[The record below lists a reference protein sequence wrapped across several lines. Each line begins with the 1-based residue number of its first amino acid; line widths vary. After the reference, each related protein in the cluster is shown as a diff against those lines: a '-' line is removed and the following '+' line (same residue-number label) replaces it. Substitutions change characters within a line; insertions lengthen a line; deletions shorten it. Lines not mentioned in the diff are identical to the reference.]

1 MPTLITGQCPT
12 PRHLSP
18 ELSWTFTPPLLLS
31 QEDEE
36 QQQQQQQAVEE
47 EEEEE
52 EEGVEGMDEDRM
64 PGTDLAVYGEH

>member
-1 MPTLITGQCPT
+1 M
-12 PRHLSP
+12 
-18 ELSWTFTPPLLLS
+18 LS

>member
-1 MPTLITGQCPT
+1 MRL
-12 PRHLSP
+12 
-18 ELSWTFTPPLLLS
+18 

-64 PGTDLAVYGEH
+64 PGTDLAVHGALSWLVVVRWGGGGGGFAALNG